1 MAKAKYTYNEKRKEW
16 NTQIWDGT
24 FTPDGR
30 KHRRTITS
38 KKSSRDLEE
47 KVNAFKLSVADRENV
62 RFTNVTFGEYAEH
75 WLSTAKAT
83 REKNT
88 VTMYRNVIDVHL
100 HFLRSVPLTEIQH
113 SHFVQAVNYAKEKPR
128 TCQQIYI
135 TFNQIMKYAAQDR
148 LITPNDLNLITSN
161 VSLPN
166 YKKKEKRPL
175 TPTEKAAIRTAAFNP
190 REKLFIS
197 ILYSCGLRREEIM
210 ALTPS
215 DFDFKAKTISINKVV
230 IYVEND
236 PEIKPSTKSDR
247 GLRSVPYPAMD
258 EFADQ
263 ILSSDGYLFGT
274 GGRLLS
280 KSGYDGFWRRILNK
294 INLAAGGQNKYDKAK
309 KKTLISEN
317 AVPGLTAHIFR
328 HNYCTE
334 LCYQVPKISIKKIA
348 QLMGDTEKMVLDVY
362 NHISEERE
370 NAEAVISD
378 VFRL

>member
-1 MAKAKYTYNEKRKEW
+1 M
-16 NTQIWDGT
+16 
-24 FTPDGR
+24 
-30 KHRRTITS
+30 
-38 KKSSRDLEE
+38 
-47 KVNAFKLSVADRENV
+47 
-62 RFTNVTFGEYAEH
+62 
-75 WLSTAKAT
+75 
-83 REKNT
+83 
-88 VTMYRNVIDVHL
+88 
-100 HFLRSVPLTEIQH
+100 
-113 SHFVQAVNYAKEKPR
+113 
-128 TCQQIYI
+128 
-135 TFNQIMKYAAQDR
+135 
-148 LITPNDLNLITSN
+148 
-161 VSLPN
+161 
-166 YKKKEKRPL
+166 
-175 TPTEKAAIRTAAFNP
+175 
-190 REKLFIS
+190 
-197 ILYSCGLRREEIM
+197 
-210 ALTPS
+210 
-215 DFDFKAKTISINKVV
+215 
-230 IYVEND
+230 END

-258 EFADQ
+258 DFADQ

-378 VFRL
+378 VFQL